1 MREGRVRTECIARW
15 AARWLAVAVV
25 AAGLVAALGACNKPA
40 AAPQIKRFHLKGK
53 IVSIDTANNSL
64 TIAHEAIPGFMDA
77 MTMPYSVKSAQ
88 SLAGLNPGDE
98 ITADVVVPEDS
109 AVYIENIV
117 VTQKSTGAAAA
128 TKGISHHPEP
138 GEKVPD
144 FAFLD
149 QDGKRIHLSSF
160 RGSPLLVTFIYTR
173 CPYPQFC
180 PLVSKGFAQVYA
192 ATRANAG
199 SNGKVHLLS
208 ISFDPEY
215 DTPAVLHKYAEMFR
229 KTADGPIFD
238 RWEFAAAPRNKLD
251 EIADFFGLY
260 IEGQSPVIVHSM
272 STTVISPEGTVYKWY
287 DDSDW
292 KPAELVADAE
302 ASVQPG
308 AEATDSAAQARV
320 FAPAAAA
327 VRAN

>member
-1 MREGRVRTECIARW
+1 MRAGSFRNTWRRASS
-15 AARWLAVAVV
+15 AGALVV
-25 AAGLVAALGACNKPA
+25 AASLLIMLAACNKPA
-40 AAPQIKRFHLKGK
+40 AAPQVKRFHLKGR
-53 IVSIDTANNSL
+53 IVLIDAANNSL

-98 ITADVVVPEDS
+98 ITADVVVPDDS
-109 AVYIENIV
+109 PVYIENIV
-117 VTQKSTGAAAA
+117 VTQKNTGAAAA
-128 TKGISHHPEP
+128 PKGISHHPEP

-180 PLVSKGFAQVYA
+180 PLVSKGFAKIYA
-192 ATRANAG
+192 ATHANAAPG
-199 SNGKVHLLS
+199 SKVRLLS
-208 ISFDPEY
+208 VSFDPEH
-215 DTPAVLHKYAEMFR
+215 DTPEVLRKFADTFK

-238 RWEFAAAPRNKLD
+238 RWEFAAAPRNKLN

-272 STTVISPEGTVYKWY
+272 STTVISPEGTVYSWY
-287 DDSDW
+287 DNSDW
-292 KPAELVADAE
+292 QPVQLVADAT
-302 ASVQPG
+302 ASTEPSN
-308 AEATDSAAQARV
+308 ADSSARAQV
-320 FAPAAAA
+320 VAPTSQS
-327 VRAN
+327 RPN

>member
-1 MREGRVRTECIARW
+1 MREERFRNSR
-15 AARWLAVAVV
+15 RLAGWM
-25 AAGLVAALGACNKPA
+25 AAGFFAVSLMMLAACNKPA
-40 AAPQIKRFHLKGK
+40 AAPQVKRFHLQGK
-53 IVSIDTANNSL
+53 IISIDAANNSL
-64 TIAHEAIPGFMDA
+64 TIAHDAIPGFMDA

-109 AVYIENIV
+109 SVYVENIV

-128 TKGISHHPEP
+128 PKGISHHPKP

-180 PLVSKGFAQVYA
+180 PLVSKGFAKIYA
-192 ATRANAG
+192 ATRASAAPG
-199 SNGKVHLLS
+199 TKIRLLS
-208 ISFDPEY
+208 VSFDPEN
-215 DTPAVLHKYAEMFR
+215 DTPEVLRKFAETFK

-238 RWEFAAAPRNKLD
+238 RWEFAAAPRDKLN

-272 STTVISPEGTVYKWY
+272 STTVISPEGTVYSWY
-287 DDSDW
+287 DNSDW
-292 KPAELVADAE
+292 QPAQLIADAT
-302 ASVQPG
+302 ASTEPSSNP
-308 AEATDSAAQARV
+308 DSSTRAQVVASASQTR
-320 FAPAAAA
+320 P
-327 VRAN
+327 N